1 MQTLRTNHGT
11 YTLSPTRNVGELQ
24 AKFAKINGK
33 HKPTKIK
40 PEKRWMPEFKA
51 GMSTAQYVHL
61 YYFNNF
67 PGFKHNAACKQADAA
82 GFFAPLNTE
91 PCALYCG
98 EDAHETIECDV
109 IAFPVAE
116 LLAA

>member
-1 MQTLRTNHGT
+1 MQTLRTKHGT

-24 AKFAKINGK
+24 VKLSKINGK
-33 HKPTKIK
+33 YKPASIK
-40 PEKRWMPEFKA
+40 RDKREYPAFYP
-51 GMSTAQYVHL
+51 GMSTAEYVAQYQHGGL
-61 YYFNNF
+61 I
-67 PGFKHNAACKQADAA
+67 HA

-98 EDAHETIECDV
+98 EDTHETIECDV